1 MFLSIAPPLMN
12 FEDELLWFDVSLS
25 NSAKILFDDKSN
37 YVTPNT
43 KHLIEQAFIQPLSPQ
58 DQQILREYLPRENQN
73 IAHQYG
79 LTPTKL
85 PQLVENNP
93 LISIE
98 ILLKLMQTTDIT
110 EYFHILVNMDITLH
124 SMEVV
129 NRLTT
134 SGPLPTEFLHLYI
147 SKCITTCETV
157 KDKYMQSR
165 LVRLVCVFLQSLI
178 RNKIVNVK
186 DLFIEIEAFCVG
198 FSKIKEAAALYRLIK
213 HLETGETAQNPNH
226 LINKFDKN

>member
-1 MFLSIAPPLMN
+1 MFLSIAPPLMD
-12 FEDELLWFDVSLS
+12 FEDELLWINQCNNENL
-25 NSAKILFDDKSN
+25 NILYDKSN

-43 KHLIEQAFIQPLSPQ
+43 KHLIEQAFLQPLSLS
-58 DQQILREYLPRENQN
+58 DQQILFDDLLKQNRN

-79 LTPTKL
+79 LTPAKL
-85 PQLVENNP
+85 PSLVENNP

-98 ILLKLMQTTDIT
+98 ILLRLMLTTDIT
-110 EYFHILVNMDITLH
+110 EYFNILVHMDITLH

-134 SGPLPTEFLHLYI
+134 SGPLPTEFIHLYI
-147 SKCITTCETV
+147 SNCISTCEGLV

-186 DLFIEIEAFCVG
+186 ELFIEIEAFCVG

-213 HLETGETAQNPNH
+213 HLEIDTPQTSNT
-226 LINKFDKN
+226 LTK